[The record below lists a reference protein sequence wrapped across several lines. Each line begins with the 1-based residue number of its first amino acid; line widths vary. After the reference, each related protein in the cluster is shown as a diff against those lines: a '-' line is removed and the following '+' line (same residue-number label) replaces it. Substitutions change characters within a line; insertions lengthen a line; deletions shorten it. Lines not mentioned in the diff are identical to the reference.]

1 MAFASGRFSRAV
13 CDRCGQEYKYQ
24 QLKKEWN
31 GLFVC
36 PECYEPK
43 HPQLDPP
50 YHPPDPEAIQDPRV
64 ESNKILKDDSPTGPD
79 DATFDTFSQPMPM
92 TVFLGEPGDSAF
104 LTTVQ
109 STSPADGSNPT
120 DSNSMLPQTPHKK
133 LIMQSKTG
141 VVTIS
146 TVSTTTYTVT
156 VAAKAG
162 GGGNAFY
169 IDGVQ
174 APSIT
179 INEGSSAIFNL
190 SDDTVDSHPFY
201 LSTTSDGSHSS
212 GSVYTTGVTFKI
224 NGSAVSQSAY
234 ASGYSAATTRALEI
248 TVAIGAPTLYYY
260 CSSHPGMGNS
270 ISTP

>member
-1 MAFASGRFSRAV
+1 MAFASGRFSRAI

-24 QLKKEWN
+24 DLKKEWN
-31 GLFVC
+31 GLFTC

-50 YHPPDPEAIQDPRV
+50 YHPPDPEALKDPRV

-79 DATFDTFSQPMPM
+79 DATFNTFSQPMPM

-104 LTTVQ
+104 LTTRQ

-133 LIMQSKTG
+133 LLVQSKIG
-141 VVTIS
+141 AVTIS

-156 VAAKAG
+156 VGSKS

-169 IDGVQ
+169 INGVERP
-174 APSIT
+174 AISIS
-179 INEGSSAIFNL
+179 EGSAAIFNL
-190 SDDTVDSHPFY
+190 SDNTVDSHPFY
-201 LSTTSDGSHSS
+201 LSTTSDGSHSG

-234 ASGYSAATTRALEI
+234 ASGYASATTRALEI
-248 TVAIGAPTLYYY
+248 TVASSAPTLYYY
-260 CSSHPGMGNS
+260 CSSHSGMGNS